1 LITNTLTR
9 HYTDS
14 TDNPSWVVENTET
27 TRYTPALGSGLGAV
41 VYPDAHIEL
50 TLDDPHGDI
59 ITTVE
64 LPTTGVVSGITG
76 WSMFD
81 EYGNALTGLADTG
94 AATYGW
100 VGSQERAT
108 LDNGLILM
116 GARVYNSVTGRFL
129 SPDPVAG
136 GNENAY
142 NYPND
147 PVNRFDTTGMFDW
160 MLALDVG
167 LLVLSFVPGL
177 GVAAIAAK
185 VVITAVRIVSAVSK
199 ISKAVKVVKTIGSVV
214 KRGSQATKA
223 KFKLPKKPVNSC
235 VVNSFGLGTEVVMSD
250 GTLQPIEDIELGD
263 LVLSSDPITG
273 EVGAEEVIAVII
285 GRGLKQLVRVGTDTD
300 GDGDI
305 EWVVATESHPF
316 WASDK
321 GWTEAGHLGLGD
333 LLVSEYG
340 ELVEV
345 LEIEEFSEVTT
356 VRNLTVNQLH
366 TYYVSVGE
374 ESVLVHNCAPGRRG
388 AFAEAKR
395 QIGVPRTQHPTKVQN
410 HYFDRAGN
418 KRRDGRIFMFGK
430 GNGSKQIFEH
440 RGEVGQRPHF
450 HPGKPGGDPHIY
462 FGRSR

>member
-1 LITNTLTR
+1 
-9 HYTDS
+9 
-14 TDNPSWVVENTET
+14 VENTET

-177 GVAAIAAK
+177 GVAAMAAK

-199 ISKAVKVVKTIGSVV
+199 ISKAVKVVKSIGSVI
-214 KRGSQATKA
+214 KRGSSLVKGATKA
-223 KFKLPKKPVNSC
+223 SKAKVK
-235 VVNSFGLGTEVVMSD
+235 
-250 GTLQPIEDIELGD
+250 TLYNG
-263 LVLSSDPITG
+263 G
-273 EVGAEEVIAVII
+273 
-285 GRGLKQLVRVGTDTD
+285 
-300 GDGDI
+300 
-305 EWVVATESHPF
+305 
-316 WASDK
+316 
-321 GWTEAGHLGLGD
+321 
-333 LLVSEYG
+333 Y
-340 ELVEV
+340 
-345 LEIEEFSEVTT
+345 
-356 VRNLTVNQLH
+356 
-366 TYYVSVGE
+366 
-374 ESVLVHNCAPGRRG
+374 RRG
-388 AFAEAKR
+388 ATSKYADISGKSSLRNVQTNVSHRALQKNLRANGWVKASTADGKATVMSKGSAKYLIR
-395 QIGVPRTQHPTKVQN
+395 N
-410 HYFDRAGN
+410 HAKSTGGWTADYYPAGAGRATMKIRLDR
-418 KRRDGRIFMFGK
+418 
-430 GNGSKQIFEH
+430 
-440 RGEVGQRPHF
+440 
-450 HPGKPGGDPHIY
+450 
-462 FGRSR
+462 